1 MSDKKYWATLPTEE
15 VGSEI
20 LKRVDDFYIYLQQT
34 GRHKLWEMS
43 YFNYFRAIDHFGS
56 TYSSGEVNQ
65 YTNLPVNQF
74 RNLIQHLLVMTTSQR
89 PTFQPMAINN
99 DYQSQAQ
106 VLLAKNLLEYYQKE
120 KKIELHIKKAV
131 EDSLIY
137 GDAFVSLSWDST
149 LGQEYGLDEKGKMVK
164 DGDVEVNNHSPLRVI
179 YDFTVS
185 EYHKRDWIVICEYK
199 NKYDLAAKF
208 KKRSDDILEVGDSD
222 ALRNI
227 STHMRFDRQENDDL
241 IPVYKFY
248 HKPTIGRP
256 GGRYTELITPEL
268 VLIDTPLPYKDIPVY
283 RISPNEQSESP
294 FGYSPAFDLLPLQEA
309 IDGLNSTIMTNIGQ
323 FGVQSVL
330 VPEGSNISH
339 EELGGGLSMIE
350 YDPNVGVP
358 SPLQL
363 TATSP
368 EVYNYLN
375 RLNVEMETLSGV
387 NSVTRGNPESSL
399 KSGAALALVQS
410 MAIQFNSGLQQSYAQ
425 LLENVG
431 TGLIN
436 ILKTYAST
444 PRLADIAGKDNAPY
458 MAEWKSD
465 DIQDVSRVLVDL
477 GNPLSQTL
485 AGKMNM
491 AEMLIGMGSINQN
504 NPDALLE
511 VMETGRMD
519 SVTMSGMKEATA
531 IKSEN
536 EFLKSG
542 EKEVNAIPLDKHSE
556 HINEHRY
563 LLSDVDARENPEL
576 ITRVLNHIQQH
587 IDLLRNTDPGLL
599 VMIGEQPIPPIQQQP
614 GMPPQQEMGGTQGLG
629 EALNA
634 QMPGEQAAQEINLP
648 SMPENPL
655 SGEEFNVITGGM

>member
-222 ALRNI
+222 ALSHI

-268 VLIDTPLPYKDIPVY
+268 VLIDT
-283 RISPNEQSESP
+283 
-294 FGYSPAFDLLPLQEA
+294 
-309 IDGLNSTIMTNIGQ
+309 
-323 FGVQSVL
+323 
-330 VPEGSNISH
+330 H
-339 EELGGGLSMIE
+339 
-350 YDPNVGVP
+350 
-358 SPLQL
+358 
-363 TATSP
+363 
-368 EVYNYLN
+368 
-375 RLNVEMETLSGV
+375 
-387 NSVTRGNPESSL
+387 
-399 KSGAALALVQS
+399 
-410 MAIQFNSGLQQSYAQ
+410 
-425 LLENVG
+425 
-431 TGLIN
+431 
-436 ILKTYAST
+436 
-444 PRLADIAGKDNAPY
+444 
-458 MAEWKSD
+458 
-465 DIQDVSRVLVDL
+465 
-477 GNPLSQTL
+477 
-485 AGKMNM
+485 
-491 AEMLIGMGSINQN
+491 
-504 NPDALLE
+504 
-511 VMETGRMD
+511 
-519 SVTMSGMKEATA
+519 
-531 IKSEN
+531 
-536 EFLKSG
+536 
-542 EKEVNAIPLDKHSE
+542 
-556 HINEHRY
+556 
-563 LLSDVDARENPEL
+563 
-576 ITRVLNHIQQH
+576 
-587 IDLLRNTDPGLL
+587 
-599 VMIGEQPIPPIQQQP
+599 
-614 GMPPQQEMGGTQGLG
+614 
-629 EALNA
+629 
-634 QMPGEQAAQEINLP
+634 
-648 SMPENPL
+648 
-655 SGEEFNVITGGM
+655 

>member
-1 MSDKKYWATLPTEE
+1 
-15 VGSEI
+15 
-20 LKRVDDFYIYLQQT
+20 
-34 GRHKLWEMS
+34 MS

-556 HINEHRY
+556 PINEHRY